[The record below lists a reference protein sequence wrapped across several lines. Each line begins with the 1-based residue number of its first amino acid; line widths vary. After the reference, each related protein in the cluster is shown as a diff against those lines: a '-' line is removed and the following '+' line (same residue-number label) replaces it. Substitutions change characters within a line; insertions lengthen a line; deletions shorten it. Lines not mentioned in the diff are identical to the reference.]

1 MPRPLAAGIEIFKV
15 LLLYWNSLKIVN
27 LRIFFM
33 LMILH
38 WYNLLNYLHFCI
50 IIFNFFNLQVLM
62 IPFW

>member
-1 MPRPLAAGIEIFKV
+1 MV
-15 LLLYWNSLKIVN
+15 
-27 LRIFFM
+27 
-33 LMILH
+33 MILH